1 VEHGS
6 VTCGSRRTARVVG
19 PTWEEAG
26 ETRVNPMRQGANLF
40 GGNWFEFFGAN
51 VVPVA
56 NVTANTRV
64 QTSQPRPAAAL
75 KHSTLH
81 PLQLSHLR
89 NSCDIAGV
97 MTAGPTP
104 MASASSPSA

>member
-1 VEHGS
+1 M
-6 VTCGSRRTARVVG
+6 G

-26 ETRVNPMRQGANLF
+26 ETRVDLMRQGANLF

-56 NVTANTRV
+56 NVTANTTLRYNHH
-64 QTSQPRPAAAL
+64 SQGQRQRYNTAHCMHA
-75 KHSTLH
+75 
-81 PLQLSHLR
+81 LQLSHLR